1 MTPAELDIYAKAW
14 SDTQRQQAYLQAL
27 TIRAM
32 IGSLLTGKRAPA
44 FERLFSELKQP
55 VKQSGPMTDEAM
67 YELVKAL
74 NATFGGSDLTNQ
86 INQKGGETD
95 GGSA

>member
-14 SDTQRQQAYLQAL
+14 ADTQKQQAYLQAL

-44 FERLFSELKQP
+44 FERLFSEAKQP
-55 VKQSGPMTDEAM
+55 VKKSGPMTDQAM
-67 YELVKAL
+67 FELVKAL
-74 NATFGGSDLTNQ
+74 NATFGGSDLRT
-86 INQKGGETD
+86 QKGGDTN

>member
-14 SDTQRQQAYLQAL
+14 ADTQKQQAYLQAL

-32 IGSLLTGKRAPA
+32 IGTLLSGKRAPA
-44 FERLFSELKQP
+44 FERLFSETKQP
-55 VKQSGPMTDEAM
+55 IKKSGPMTDQAM
-67 YELVKAL
+67 YEMVKAL
-74 NATFGGSDLTNQ
+74 NATFGGSDLTTK
-86 INQKGGETD
+86 KGGDTD